1 MAIRFAVVDHIE
13 HRIFDDE
20 SSAMGQIERWLEED
34 VEHFMDENKIY
45 CGDEAWRMACDQI
58 EKAGCSCITD
68 EIYLYAIDTLA
79 CKEFLGDKDS
89 SSFGKCG
96 GVVEMLCI
104 QRHKLIQEL
113 IELKDAGTL
122 DEWEKDGSFD
132 KHIKTLIDSVMT
144 SSH

>member
-1 MAIRFAVVDHIE
+1 MAIRFAVVDHVE

-20 SSAMGQIERWLEED
+20 ESAMNQIWRWLKAD
-34 VEHFMDENKIY
+34 VEHFMDENRIY
-45 CGDEAWRMACDQI
+45 CGDEAWRKACDQI

-122 DEWEKDGSFD
+122 DEWEKDGSFENQ
-132 KHIKTLIDSVMT
+132 IKSLIDSVMT